1 MLSQRIEH
9 DELINLLPHKGKMF
23 LLSRVISYD
32 IKSYSITTEYD
43 IKKECIFYEPENDG
57 VPCWV
62 AFELM
67 AQSISAMSGIA
78 HHIRGDSPL
87 PGVILSV
94 VGFDSSVS
102 YFKNNTTVRISV
114 SQDFM
119 DETTRVSRY
128 ICRLYTSPD
137 DETPSVTANLSVMEV
152 QNVSAFFAEN

>member
-114 SQDFM
+114 SQDFI
-119 DETTRVSRY
+119 DEATRVSRY

>member
-1 MLSQRIEH
+1 
-9 DELINLLPHKGKMF
+9 
-23 LLSRVISYD
+23 
-32 IKSYSITTEYD
+32 
-43 IKKECIFYEPENDG
+43 
-57 VPCWV
+57 
-62 AFELM
+62 M

-119 DETTRVSRY
+119 DEATRVSRY
-128 ICRLYTSPD
+128 ICRLYTTPD
-137 DETPSVTANLSVMEV
+137 DETPAVTANLSVMEV
-152 QNVSAFFAEN
+152 QNASAFFAEN

>member
-43 IKKECIFYEPENDG
+43 IKKECIFHEPENDG

-119 DETTRVSRY
+119 DEATRVSRY

>member
-119 DETTRVSRY
+119 DEATRVSRY

>member
-1 MLSQRIEH
+1 MLSQRIEY

>member
-32 IKSYSITTEYD
+32 IKTYSITTEYD
-43 IKKECIFYEPENDG
+43 ISKECIFYEPENDG

-119 DETTRVSRY
+119 DEATRVSRY

-137 DETPSVTANLSVMEV
+137 DEAPSVTANLSVMEV
-152 QNVSAFFAEN
+152 QDASAFFAEN

>member
-119 DETTRVSRY
+119 DEATRVSRY
-128 ICRLYTSPD
+128 ICRLYSSPD

>member
-57 VPCWV
+57 VPCWA

-119 DETTRVSRY
+119 DEATRVSRY

>member
-94 VGFDSSVS
+94 VGFDSAVS
-102 YFKNNTTVRISV
+102 YFKNNATVRISV

-119 DETTRVSRY
+119 DEATRVSRY
-128 ICRLYTSPD
+128 ICRLYSSPD